1 MNSLIKTEIIYRILL
16 NLMCSEDC
24 ETFDLNALVGQLRF
38 VGVFVNIFGVVV
50 LYLLKRFT
58 VF

>member
-1 MNSLIKTEIIYRILL
+1 
-16 NLMCSEDC
+16 MCSEDC
-24 ETFDLNALVGQLRF
+24 ETFDLNALVGQQRL
-38 VGVFVNIFGVVV
+38 VGIFVNIFGVVV